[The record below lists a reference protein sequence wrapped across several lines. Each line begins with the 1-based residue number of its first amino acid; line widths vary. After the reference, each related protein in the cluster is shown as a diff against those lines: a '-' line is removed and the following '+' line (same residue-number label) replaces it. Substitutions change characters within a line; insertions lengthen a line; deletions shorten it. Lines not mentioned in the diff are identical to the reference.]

1 MIGGRAVGPRRRRS
15 RPRSSF
21 RHLQPTPQGPAERA
35 DRVSGNYASDT
46 AAGVEHGPE
55 RRTTPDGSVVAS
67 TVPPETE
74 AGFLP
79 TRPPRFVPESVL
91 VRLIATIGVIAIGT
105 LVGAILVANNV
116 AGWITGLAVASV
128 SVVLAA
134 VLWRSRH
141 M

>member
-1 MIGGRAVGPRRRRS
+1 MALHHTKA
-15 RPRSSF
+15 RPVD
-21 RHLQPTPQGPAERA
+21 Q
-35 DRVSGNYASDT
+35 ASDT
-46 AAGVEHGPE
+46 AAGGEQAPRSRRTGPE
-55 RRTTPDGSVVAS
+55 RRAANQPGATSDGS
-67 TVPPETE
+67 TETE

-79 TRPPRFVPESVL
+79 TRPGRFVPESVL
-91 VRLIATIGVIAIGT
+91 VRVIATIGVIAIGT

-134 VLWRSRH
+134 VLWRSRQ

>member
-1 MIGGRAVGPRRRRS
+1 MALHHTNA
-15 RPRSSF
+15 RP
-21 RHLQPTPQGPAERA
+21 A
-35 DRVSGNYASDT
+35 DQADDT
-46 AAGVEHGPE
+46 TAGVEHGPE
-55 RRTTPDGSVVAS
+55 RRADSQPRATPDGSVVAS

>member
-1 MIGGRAVGPRRRRS
+1 MALHHTEA
-15 RPRSSF
+15 RPVD
-21 RHLQPTPQGPAERA
+21 QPDG
-35 DRVSGNYASDT
+35 T
-46 AAGVEHGPE
+46 AAGVEHEPE
-55 RRTTPDGSVVAS
+55 RRAADQPGVTPDGLVVAP

-91 VRLIATIGVIAIGT
+91 VRVIATIGVIAIGT

-116 AGWITGLAVASV
+116 AGWITGLVVASV